1 MLISTEIHSAAQL
14 VGEERAVELCAR
26 AGFDAWDFSM
36 VRNMCIYDRPTRSML
51 DSDHPLAGSNYL
63 AYARQLKQIGLDN
76 GIHCNQSHAPF
87 PTVVPEVRA
96 YLQRAI
102 ECTAEAGGKICVVH
116 PGNSKSVEENAE
128 MYMQLLPFA
137 KECGVVLAAEN
148 MFNWDKEQDQA
159 LFAACSTP
167 ESFCAHLDAVRD
179 ESLVACLDIG
189 HAEMMGDM
197 TSAVEMI
204 LALGDRLRALHL
216 HDNDRRHD
224 RHQNLFTMQID
235 YAPIVQALRQV
246 GYSGYLTLEANS
258 YLKAFTQDTV
268 LQGMQDLAA
277 AAKRLRRM
285 LLSKDEEY
293 SE

>member
-14 VGEERAVELCAR
+14 VGEERAVELCAK

-36 VRNMCIYDRPTRSML
+36 VRNMCIYDRPTRTML
-51 DSDHPLAGSNYL
+51 HSDHPLAGPNYL

-87 PTVVPEVRA
+87 PTAVPEVHA

-102 ECTAEAGGKICVVH
+102 ECTAEAGGKICIIH
-116 PGNSKSVEENAE
+116 PGNSKTVEENTE
-128 MYMQLLPFA
+128 MYLQLLPFA
-137 KECGVVLAAEN
+137 KECGVLLAAEN
-148 MFNWDKEQDQA
+148 MFNWDKAQDRA

-167 ESFCAHLDAVRD
+167 ESFCAHLDAVQD
-179 ESLVACLDIG
+179 ENLVACLDIG

-204 LALGDRLRALHL
+204 LALGDRLQALHL

-224 RHQNLFTMQID
+224 RHRNLFTMDID
-235 YAPIVQALRQV
+235 YTPIVQALKQI
-246 GYSGYLTLEANS
+246 GYRGYLTMEANS
-258 YLKAFTQDTV
+258 HLKTFTADTA
-268 LQGMQDLAA
+268 LQGMEEMAL
-277 AAKRLRRM
+277 AAKRLRHM
-285 LLSKDEEY
+285 MMSKNEKY